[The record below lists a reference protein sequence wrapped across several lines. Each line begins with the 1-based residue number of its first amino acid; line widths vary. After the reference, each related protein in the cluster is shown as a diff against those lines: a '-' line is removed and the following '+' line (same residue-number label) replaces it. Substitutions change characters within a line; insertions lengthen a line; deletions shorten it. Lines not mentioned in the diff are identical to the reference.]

1 MRFDIKLHAG
11 AKSSHHRLE
20 LFLPGATRT
29 SDGSLQFVLDG
40 EALEAQDEEIS
51 PGAYSILVGG
61 RSYEAHVSKRP
72 GDPPGL
78 QSPYVVTVGLR
89 HYVVEIRDPRRW
101 RRGSSA
107 IEAEGPQE
115 IMAPMPGKIVK
126 LLVSEKQEVSR
137 NQGLLVIEAMKMQNE
152 LRAPRSGRVER
163 IYAVEGMG
171 VETGVRL
178 LRLA

>member
-1 MRFDIKLHAG
+1 
-11 AKSSHHRLE
+11 
-20 LFLPGATRT
+20 
-29 SDGSLQFVLDG
+29 
-40 EALEAQDEEIS
+40 
-51 PGAYSILVGG
+51 
-61 RSYEAHVSKRP
+61 
-72 GDPPGL
+72 
-78 QSPYVVTVGLR
+78 VGLR

>member
-1 MRFDIKLHAG
+1 MRLDIKLLAG
-11 AKSSHHRLE
+11 SQSSHHRLE
-20 LFLPGATRT
+20 LFRPAATRT
-29 SDGSLQFVLDG
+29 FDGSLQLVLDG
-40 EALEAQDEEIS
+40 KTVEAQSEEIS

-61 RSYEAHVSKRP
+61 RSYEAHVSKRT

-78 QSPYVVTVGLR
+78 QSPYMVTVGLR
-89 HYVVEIRDPRRW
+89 HYLVEIRDPRRG
-101 RRGSSA
+101 RRDSSA

-126 LLVSEKQEVSR
+126 LLVAENQEVSR

-163 IYAVEGMG
+163 IYAAEGMG
-171 VETGVRL
+171 VETGARL
-178 LRLA
+178 LRLG